1 MNRGLLVLFFFLIH
15 TLIFAIDFS
24 RINLAY
30 LYDPAALLRIE
41 HSQLEENGKLHLFL
55 NVQNKS
61 GLPYELS
68 LFTQKNM
75 EDEEHQELRFTAD
88 TLSSG
93 LKSSKYLIETS
104 LDSLDRI
111 MVLRF
116 SNAAEIFYFPI
127 YLYNDRGESIAFQ
140 EEPTK
145 PYLHNAP
152 ILRDTSSS
160 PYCYAYSM
168 DFGLAD
174 PAFGNMRE
182 LSPTLNPDSLF
193 EYNSDQ
199 TFRDWTFYFLQHD
212 TTNAAGRGFL
222 KCPAYFPKL
231 RKVEEL
237 VGPVQYL
244 SSAKEFAAIVEAEN
258 PKFAFEQFWISN
270 AGGKEKAKTAISSFF
285 NRVTWSN
292 ALFTNYKPGWK
303 TDKGLL
309 FLIFGKPDQ
318 VYRTNR
324 KELWMY
330 LDGQEF
336 EFIRISTL
344 FAPTLYTLIRKK
356 EYRDRWIQRIGQI
369 RKGN

>member
-1 MNRGLLVLFFFLIH
+1 MLRYILIAFLFFSH
-15 TLIFAIDFS
+15 AVVFAIDLS

-30 LYDPAALLRIE
+30 LYDPTALLRVE
-41 HSQLEENGKLHLFL
+41 HNHEAQNDELLLYL
-55 NVQNKS
+55 NLRSKT
-61 GLPYELS
+61 GLPYTLTV
-68 LFTQKNM
+68 LTQANM
-75 EDEEHQELRFTAD
+75 ESEDHREVSFSAD
-88 TLSSG
+88 TLSTG
-93 LKSSKYLIETS
+93 LKTGKYLVRTS
-104 LDSLDRI
+104 LDSLDRLL
-111 MVLRF
+111 VLRF
-116 SNAAEIFYFPI
+116 SNAGDEYYFPL
-127 YLYNDRGESIAFQ
+127 YLNTERGETITF
-140 EEPTK
+140 EDEPSR
-145 PYLHNAP
+145 PYLTTVP
-152 ILRDTSSS
+152 FLKDSSAV
-160 PYCYAYSM
+160 PFCYAYSM

-182 LSPTLNPDSLF
+182 LSPTLEPDSLF
-193 EYNSDQ
+193 EFDSDL
-199 TFRDWTFYFLQHD
+199 TFQDWTFYFLQYD
-212 TTNAAGRGFL
+212 TTGAAGRGFL
-222 KCPAYFPKL
+222 KTPTYYPKL

-244 SSAKEFAAIVEAEN
+244 SSAKEFAEIVNSDN
-258 PKFAFEQFWISN
+258 PKFDFEQFWIRN
-270 AGGKEKAKTAISSFF
+270 AGGKEKAKTAISSFY

-303 TDKGLL
+303 TDRGLI
-309 FLIFGKPDQ
+309 FLIYGKPDQ

-324 KELWMY
+324 KERWQY

>member
-1 MNRGLLVLFFFLIH
+1 MLKYLLVSFLFLSH
-15 TLIFAIDFS
+15 ALVMAVDFS
-24 RINLAY
+24 KINLAY
-30 LYDPAALLRIE
+30 LYNPTALLTVE
-41 HSQLEENGKLHLFL
+41 HSHAEENEELLLYLSVRSKTA
-55 NVQNKS
+55 
-61 GLPYELS
+61 LPYAFS
-68 LFTQKNM
+68 LLTQANM
-75 EDEEHQELRFTAD
+75 EDEEHQEVTYSAD
-88 TLSSG
+88 TLKSG
-93 LKSSKYLIETS
+93 LRYSKYIIKAEVKS
-104 LDSLDRI
+104 LDQLL
-111 MVLRF
+111 VLRF
-116 SNAAEIFYFPI
+116 SNAADVFYFPV
-127 YLYNDRGESIAFQ
+127 YLNTERGKTISFQ
-140 EEPTK
+140 IEPIK
-145 PYLHNAP
+145 PYLQQVP
-152 ILRDTSSS
+152 ELKDSTEK

-182 LSPTLNPDSLF
+182 LSPTLDPDSLF
-193 EYNSDQ
+193 LFDASQ
-199 TFRDWTFYFLQHD
+199 SFQDWTFYFLQCD
-212 TTNAAGRGFL
+212 TTGAAGRGFL
-222 KCPAYFPKL
+222 KCPSYFPKL

-244 SSAKEFAAIVEAEN
+244 ASAKEFAEIIN
-258 PKFAFEQFWISN
+258 SGSPKFAFEQFWIRN
-270 AGGKEKAKTAISSFF
+270 AGGKEKAKTAISSFY

-303 TDKGLL
+303 TDKGLI

-324 KELWMY
+324 KERWMY

>member
-1 MNRGLLVLFFFLIH
+1 MYRFILVSFLVLIQSVV
-15 TLIFAIDFS
+15 FAIDFS

-30 LYDPAALLRIE
+30 LYDPTALLRIE
-41 HSQLEENGKLHLFL
+41 HSHETQNNELLVSL
-55 NVQNKS
+55 NVRNKTALPYALTILTQADMEAENHREVSFTSDTLKS
-61 GLPYELS
+61 GLK
-68 LFTQKNM
+68 T
-75 EDEEHQELRFTAD
+75 
-88 TLSSG
+88 G
-93 LKSSKYLIETS
+93 KYLIKAS
-104 LDSLDRI
+104 MDSLDRLL
-111 MVLRF
+111 VLRF
-116 SNAAEIFYFPI
+116 SNSGGEYYFPI
-127 YLYNDRGESIAFQ
+127 YLNTERGETVTFLN
-140 EEPTK
+140 EPAK
-145 PYLHNAP
+145 PYLAKVP
-152 ILRDTSSS
+152 ILKYSGAV

-182 LSPTLNPDSLF
+182 LSPTLQPDSLF
-193 EYNSDQ
+193 EFDSDQ
-199 TFRDWTFYFLQHD
+199 RFEDWTFYFLQYD
-212 TTNAAGRGFL
+212 TTGAAGRGFL
-222 KCPAYFPKL
+222 KTPIYYPKL

-244 SSAKEFAAIVEAEN
+244 SSAKEFAEIINSDN
-258 PKFAFEQFWISN
+258 PKFAFEQFWIRN
-270 AGGKEKAKTAISSFF
+270 AGGKEKAKTAISSFY

-303 TDKGLL
+303 TDKGLI

-324 KELWMY
+324 KERWMY

>member
-1 MNRGLLVLFFFLIH
+1 MFKYIIMSLLFLIQSVV
-15 TLIFAIDFS
+15 FAIDFS

-30 LYDPAALLRIE
+30 LYDPTALLRVE
-41 HSQLEENGKLHLFL
+41 HSHLLENDELLL
-55 NVQNKS
+55 YINVRNKTA
-61 GLPYELS
+61 LPYELT
-68 LFTQKNM
+68 LLTQANM
-75 EDEEHQELRFTAD
+75 EAESHREISINVD
-88 TLSSG
+88 TLISG
-93 LKSSKYLIETS
+93 LKSAKYLIKTGI
-104 LDSLDRI
+104 DSLDRLV
-111 MVLRF
+111 VLRF
-116 SNAAEIFYFPI
+116 SNAGETYYFPVN
-127 YLYNDRGESIAFQ
+127 LYTDRGETIAFL
-140 EEPTK
+140 EEPAK
-145 PYLHNAP
+145 PYLP
-152 ILRDTSSS
+152 QVPLLRDTSAR

-182 LSPTLNPDSLF
+182 LSPTLDPDSLF
-193 EYNSDQ
+193 GFDPDQ
-199 TFRDWTFYFLQHD
+199 VFQNWTFYFLQYD
-212 TTNAAGRGFL
+212 TTGAAGRGFL
-222 KCPAYFPKL
+222 KCPTYYPKL
-231 RKVEEL
+231 RKLEEL

-244 SSAKEFAAIVEAEN
+244 SSAKEFAEIMTSDN
-258 PKFAFEQFWISN
+258 PKFAFEQFWIRN
-270 AGGKEKAKTAISSFF
+270 AGGKEKAKTAISSFY

-303 TDKGLL
+303 TDKGLI

-324 KELWMY
+324 KEHWLY

>member
-1 MNRGLLVLFFFLIH
+1 MCRYIIVSFLFLIH
-15 TLIFAIDFS
+15 SVVFAIDLS

-30 LYDPAALLRIE
+30 LYDPTALLRVE
-41 HSQLEENGKLHLFL
+41 HSHETQNNELLLYL
-55 NVQNKS
+55 NVRNKTA
-61 GLPYELS
+61 LPYVLTI
-68 LFTQKNM
+68 LTQADIEA
-75 EDEEHQELRFTAD
+75 EDHQEVNFVAD
-88 TLSSG
+88 TLSEG
-93 LKSSKYLIETS
+93 LKSGKYLIKARI
-104 LDSLDRI
+104 DSLDRLI
-111 MVLRF
+111 VLRLAN
-116 SNAAEIFYFPI
+116 SGGEYYFPM
-127 YLYNDRGESIAFQ
+127 YLNADRGRTIAFRD
-140 EEPTK
+140 EPAKT
-145 PYLHNAP
+145 YLSTVP
-152 ILRDTSSS
+152 KLKDSSAA

-182 LSPTLNPDSLF
+182 LSPTLEPDSLF
-193 EYNSDQ
+193 VFDSDQ
-199 TFRDWTFYFLQHD
+199 RFQDWTFYFLQYD
-212 TTNAAGRGFL
+212 TTGVAGRGFL
-222 KCPAYFPKL
+222 KTPTYYPKL

-244 SSAKEFAAIVEAEN
+244 SSAKEFAEIINSDN
-258 PKFAFEQFWISN
+258 PKFAFEQFWIRN
-270 AGGKEKAKTAISSFF
+270 AGGKEKAKTAISSFY

-303 TDKGLL
+303 TDKGLI
-309 FLIFGKPDQ
+309 FLVFGKPDQ

-324 KELWMY
+324 KERWLY